1 LTCPQC
7 AHFVCAHCL
16 FASCSACVTPGVY
29 AQGFCELHSSSGGSF
44 NGSFAFDYKLD
55 CRPSGC
61 PSDVRSAFKT
71 GYVVLGVT
79 TDDICS
85 SFEVTTS
92 STVAVALDSYSDATF
107 DDTRRRSV
115 VGADDRVWFRVVRQ
129 SRRRC
134 SACRGRVSLSLFLSF
149 SLSLSLSLSLSCAR
163 ATGCVHVGVSYAYRC
178 RACRRPLSSP
188 LRCSFAT
195 CGSRRRPAARTSCAV
210 VTSPWTAWP
219 RMSLTT
225 AVRSM
230 LRSTWYLCTGPSMRV
245 PS

>member
-1 LTCPQC
+1 
-7 AHFVCAHCL
+7 
-16 FASCSACVTPGVY
+16 VY

-149 SLSLSLSLSLSCAR
+149 SLSLSLSLSRVLAPLDAFTLVCRMPIVAEPVVDHCR
-163 ATGCVHVGVSYAYRC
+163 PRCGV
-178 RACRRPLSSP
+178 P
-188 LRCSFAT
+188 
-195 CGSRRRPAARTSCAV
+195 SRRVGPGADRQHV
-210 VTSPWTAWP
+210 P
-219 RMSLTT
+219 R
-225 AVRSM
+225 AQ
-230 LRSTWYLCTGPSMRV
+230 W
-245 PS
+245 